1 MANPFTS
8 LADALGEQLAFLER
22 HPTPANL
29 VLRGLLGALLHVL
42 LAYLHAPRPCIALGL
57 SPRRPLRD
65 WHPFPNEQD
74 AQSPAQLRRWRR
86 LRAFIGWI
94 LRGCPNRG
102 LSAARRSRV
111 PARPARTARAPP

>member
-1 MANPFTS
+1 MESPFTS
-8 LADALGEQLAFLER
+8 LADALGEHLAFLER

-42 LAYLHAPRPCIALGL
+42 MEYLRTPRPRIALAL

-74 AQSPAQLRRWRR
+74 AESLPQLRRWRR
-86 LRAFIGWI
+86 LRAWIGWI

-102 LSAARRSRV
+102 ISAARRSRV
-111 PARPARTARAPP
+111 PARPPRTARAPP